1 MGSGQVFAGCE
12 AATSLGEMLQVH
24 SGNIHRM
31 LVLRQRE
38 VRAEPQRGGGG
49 AGLSGRALKQTM
61 DLWYFDSHAV
71 RMIPGNC
78 VSSPGSACD
87 QEMLDKECLL

>member
-1 MGSGQVFAGCE
+1 MFAGCE